1 MQGLS
6 HSKEQTNEEDLGE
19 PQQNASI
26 ESFNGSLRD
35 EHLNEE
41 LFDRLADARRKL
53 AVWRYHCNNARPHS
67 PLVTTNIK
75 PADSRYDRRTSG
87 GAGQTPKSKSAAARQ
102 LSKLRL
108 AGSGISR
115 HSHRLIKR
123 RVLVDIGPRGIP
135 DRHTRKRSSGGRSG
149 HWRTI
154 MEMSE
159 TAPTATKRQVW
170 NAGRTVGAKRAL
182 KPKQIWEI
190 RFFLNQRRRLRDRAL
205 FDLAID
211 SKLRGC
217 DLVQMKIGDLVS
229 GGQIRTRAIVMQQK
243 TGRPVQF
250 ELLPDA
256 RASLL
261 AWLERRGG
269 TVDDYVFPSRVDH
282 NGHLSTRQYARLVDE
297 WVTGV
302 GLMRSEYGT
311 HSLRRT
317 KASIIYRATGNLR
330 AVQILLGHSKIENT
344 VRYLGID
351 VEDALALAE
360 NTEI

>member
-1 MQGLS
+1 MDMPKNTL
-6 HSKEQTNEEDLGE
+6 
-19 PQQNASI
+19 AS
-26 ESFNGSLRD
+26 
-35 EHLNEE
+35 
-41 LFDRLADARRKL
+41 
-53 AVWRYHCNNARPHS
+53 P
-67 PLVTTNIK
+67 
-75 PADSRYDRRTSG
+75 
-87 GAGQTPKSKSAAARQ
+87 
-102 LSKLRL
+102 
-108 AGSGISR
+108 
-115 HSHRLIKR
+115 
-123 RVLVDIGPRGIP
+123 
-135 DRHTRKRSSGGRSG
+135 
-149 HWRTI
+149 
-154 MEMSE
+154 
-159 TAPTATKRQVW
+159 KRQVW

-190 RFFLNQRRRLRDRAL
+190 RFYLNQRCRLRDRAL

-217 DLVQMKIGDLVS
+217 DLVQIKIGDIGS
-229 GGQIRTRAIVMQQK
+229 GGQIRARAIVTQQK
-243 TGRPVQF
+243 TGRPVQV
-250 ELLPDA
+250 ELLPDT
-256 RASLL
+256 RTSLL

-269 TVDDYVFPSRVDH
+269 TVDDYVFPSRVDC

-302 GLMRSEYGT
+302 GLMRNEYGT